1 MKIIYIPQFITITV
15 FFYSMLGLQAQN
27 VGIGTNSPD
36 PSAKLHINDN
46 SRGLLI
52 PRLSLSNVNVAAPVT
67 APAIGL
73 LVFNNNNGILGGGGS
88 GFYYWDGS
96 QWQMLKN
103 GANTLDM
110 AYDEGGPGAGRIIN
124 ADAGVVEINGSGG
137 LWVNASNPAQNS
149 GIQVNNSSG
158 TLSSEVEISY
168 INSSSGNNNLQGIRS
183 INDYAAP
190 ATGVFD
196 GSYGVFGTTRH
207 PTGGNINLNT
217 TANSNNKAIGVA
229 GSLGSSTDFSGS
241 AGDMIAAVAGIT
253 GNHNSGGGAVTG
265 ARLYAGLFSGNGRT
279 LGLWGE
285 NSTYI
290 ELIPR
295 RQVNDY
301 KTAVIGFY
309 NSAANAGNNGAN
321 IGTGDS
327 YLSIESNVTD
337 ATQKDVVLQARSNGS
352 VGIGTSTPSEKLHV
366 SGGIRVSSLAGTN
379 NRLVQADA
387 TGVLSSIADGINGQ
401 VLTTNGA
408 GSLTWQ
414 NTASGTE
421 WNLSGN
427 AGTNPTNNFLGTT
440 DNQDLVIRTNNV
452 EKMRINTD
460 GNVGIGTQSNLARL
474 YTNLPNT
481 NTTTRYGFYNYM
493 DGASTSSTY
502 AIYNRNLSS
511 TNSVKYGIYNFVNNE
526 GTGSHYGIMNY
537 TYMNTASNSTG
548 FGNYNYLSSYGTG
561 NHRASY
567 NNLNHS
573 GTAVSTQ
580 NYAAYNLINIAT
592 SSNTSTIYGEY
603 TEVDFS
609 AGPSYGEY
617 KELNSNA
624 SYTSEMYGD
633 YNQML
638 GTGNG
643 TSYAVYNDFDNTG
656 TGAKYGVRNEFADV
670 GGAKYGLYN
679 NFANGTATG
688 TIYGVYNNILNDANA
703 TKYGTYNR
711 INGGDGSLRGSF
723 NSITPA
729 TTNTS
734 TIYGVYG
741 SVSSN
746 GTGLHYGGYFSAY
759 GDNNRAVYAANT
771 HPNGWA
777 AYFSGRGYFSGNVGI
792 GTTAP
797 TEKLHVVSDRILLRN
812 GSDAIYCSYNNITNY
827 GFELIG
833 SYPGFG
839 ASVQRAIILGG
850 YNQNNTNGQ
859 GYDAANRIQCGGG
872 NSATLPIY
880 ATSHITTSSEKFK
893 QNISALQYGLE
904 EVLKINPVSYQYTFD
919 KTKLYKVGFI
929 AEQVSKIIPE
939 VVAHHDEEGNEVSYD
954 KGQAVGM
961 EYAQM
966 TAVLVNAVKE
976 QQAQIEELKRSLL
989 ESKERIQQL
998 ENK

>member
-1 MKIIYIPQFITITV
+1 
-15 FFYSMLGLQAQN
+15 
-27 VGIGTNSPD
+27 
-36 PSAKLHINDN
+36 
-46 SRGLLI
+46 
-52 PRLSLSNVNVAAPVT
+52 
-67 APAIGL
+67 
-73 LVFNNNNGILGGGGS
+73 
-88 GFYYWDGS
+88 
-96 QWQMLKN
+96 
-103 GANTLDM
+103 
-110 AYDEGGPGAGRIIN
+110 
-124 ADAGVVEINGSGG
+124 
-137 LWVNASNPAQNS
+137 
-149 GIQVNNSSG
+149 
-158 TLSSEVEISY
+158 
-168 INSSSGNNNLQGIRS
+168 
-183 INDYAAP
+183 
-190 ATGVFD
+190 
-196 GSYGVFGTTRH
+196 
-207 PTGGNINLNT
+207 
-217 TANSNNKAIGVA
+217 
-229 GSLGSSTDFSGS
+229 
-241 AGDMIAAVAGIT
+241 
-253 GNHNSGGGAVTG
+253 
-265 ARLYAGLFSGNGRT
+265 
-279 LGLWGE
+279 
-285 NSTYI
+285 
-290 ELIPR
+290 
-295 RQVNDY
+295 
-301 KTAVIGFY
+301 
-309 NSAANAGNNGAN
+309 
-321 IGTGDS
+321 
-327 YLSIESNVTD
+327 
-337 ATQKDVVLQARSNGS
+337 
-352 VGIGTSTPSEKLHV
+352 
-366 SGGIRVSSLAGTN
+366 
-379 NRLVQADA
+379 
-387 TGVLSSIADGINGQ
+387 
-401 VLTTNGA
+401 
-408 GSLTWQ
+408 
-414 NTASGTE
+414 
-421 WNLSGN
+421 
-427 AGTNPTNNFLGTT
+427 
-440 DNQDLVIRTNNV
+440 
-452 EKMRINTD
+452 MRINTD

-617 KELNSNA
+617 KEMNSNA